1 MDTLQKNIGR
11 EFFFHEKEIVVQ
23 RYADSQYYSLGRTP
37 QETRNALVQKFPD
50 LANPA
55 SYGYDGAI

>member
-1 MDTLQKNIGR
+1 LDTLQKNIGR

-37 QETRNALVQKFPD
+37 QGKKKIIIL
-50 LANPA
+50 
-55 SYGYDGAI
+55 I